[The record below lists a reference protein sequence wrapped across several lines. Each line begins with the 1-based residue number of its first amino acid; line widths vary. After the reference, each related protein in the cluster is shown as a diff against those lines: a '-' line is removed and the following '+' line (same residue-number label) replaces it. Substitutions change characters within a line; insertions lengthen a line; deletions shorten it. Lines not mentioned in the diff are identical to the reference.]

1 MLAFPALPTSASA
14 WLIALIDASAKSAV
28 VLAAAALAAFAM
40 RRASA
45 ALRHLVWALAIVS
58 VLCLPFLSL
67 LLPAWPVLRVPG
79 VLGPPASPP
88 SELLPEETLDAG
100 LPSHLSTTA
109 PSADTHQ
116 PPSEAR
122 PPAEPAASD
131 PQPSRP
137 SPSTPADPAA
147 ARPPRAIPSI
157 LLLIWSLGA
166 AVALLPLLVGMHAV
180 RRLTRRA
187 RPFTDPAWLQLLRAG
202 AAQFALRR
210 PLALL
215 RSSPD
220 TVPMMSGL
228 LRPALLLPA
237 GADAWPAS
245 RRRLVLLHELA
256 HVKRGDYLFQILAHL
271 AAAIYWFN
279 PLAWLAL
286 HSLRREGERA
296 CDDLVLNA
304 GFKPSDYA
312 GHLLEITRGARG
324 AAFCSIAAVPMARP
338 TKLEGRV
345 HAILDARR
353 NRRGVTRPS
362 ALLAVLAVAAIA
374 IPLARLHAFPAPTRL
389 GEGPDGRPLYQWN
402 PSESWPGDS
411 LLDPRLDQPV
421 HFWRAGLALSEL
433 FASIEAQ
440 TGVRLGFWP
449 EGDENPRVRVNL
461 YLNPDQPPTLRDLM
475 AQLAWVTD
483 CSFAWAER
491 KAGEPGPSYYLLGT
505 SIGRG
510 VPRDVHVAE
519 ATAREQQQA
528 QADRHAEGNIDEVR
542 ANLEKLR
549 AALELSREEVIAR
562 YKGANDYLLLTLLY
576 PPYRAAAKYVCKM
589 VQPEQPLGLGFRLST
604 RRWDELTEDERAL
617 VREAFLQYE
626 SEDWPAKTE
635 VTVTVDCFQPAGQ
648 PWTAIEVTAA
658 AKFAEDPEGNTSSLL
673 IGPPYL
679 LAPTRDFALAQ
690 LERSPFE
697 YMVALGQDIPKE
709 SDDREAYERQWET
722 SIAKQR
728 DEQELTELLADGAL
742 SPQNYV
748 LLSGMTVPLDQ
759 GRPYALWELQQTVAA
774 ASGLNIVSDS
784 FWQPRRIL
792 DSAGSALHALALS
805 CRAFDDRALE
815 SRDPTWLAAWQWGDA
830 GSFLRFRSTD
840 RAVWRA
846 SLLPPDTLAQLDACL
861 APYLPALSE
870 PDLPPEGVSLRFLVD
885 LPQLFRVAASLD
897 DLQLAYGG
905 RLLYEDPT
913 DPLGACRQALRQA
926 FLDVDGEGM
935 SAVRWGARSLNFFRL
950 LASLTPG
957 QWDLLRGQ
965 GLNCSQ
971 LNADQ
976 LARLRGSTH
985 PWGDHEMEQPSR
997 LLLEAEGPMPQA
1009 PPGASRDSLPPMIW
1023 KRVAPGHYQRVGDSR
1038 EGPLPPHSF
1047 EVRLKHVAGE
1057 MRSVLPEGEEME
1069 GSITSWSYD
1078 YQVEANVPGP
1088 LPSLTAS
1095 AESP

>member
-1 MLAFPALPTSASA
+1 MLAFPALPTTASA
-14 WLIALIDASAKSAV
+14 WLIALLDASAKSAL

-45 ALRHLVWALAIVS
+45 ALRHLVWTLAIVS

-79 VLGPPASPP
+79 VLAPRASPP
-88 SELLPEETLDAG
+88 SEPLLEQTLDAS
-100 LPSHLSTTA
+100 LPPLPATTA
-109 PSADTHQ
+109 PSANTPQ

-137 SPSTPADPAA
+137 SPPAPARPAA

-166 AVALLPLLVGMHAV
+166 AVALLPLLVGMYAV

-220 TVPMMSGL
+220 TVPMMSGW

-256 HVKRGDYLFQILAHL
+256 HVKRADYLSQILAHL

-286 HSLRREGERA
+286 YCLRRERERA
-296 CDDLVLNA
+296 CDDLVLNT
-304 GFKPSDYA
+304 GFRASDYA
-312 GHLLEITRGARG
+312 QHLLEIARGARG

-338 TKLEGRV
+338 TNLEGRV
-345 HAILDARR
+345 RAILDARR

-374 IPLARLHAFPAPTRL
+374 IPLARLHALPAPTRI

-402 PSESWPGDS
+402 PSESWPGGS
-411 LLDPRLDQPV
+411 VLDPRLDQPV
-421 HFWRAGLALSEL
+421 RFWRAGISLSEVFTSL
-433 FASIEAQ
+433 ADQ
-440 TGVRLGFWP
+440 TGVRLAFWP
-449 EGDENPRVRVNL
+449 EGDENPRVRLNL
-461 YLNPDQPPTLRDLM
+461 YLNPNNPPTLRDLM

-491 KAGEPGPSYYLLGT
+491 KAGEPDPSYYLLGT

-510 VPRDVHVAE
+510 VPRDLHVAE
-519 ATAREQQQA
+519 ATAREQRQA
-528 QADRHAEGNIDEVR
+528 QADRQAEGNSDEVR

-549 AALELSREEVIAR
+549 AGLQLSREEVIAR
-562 YKGANDYLLLTLLY
+562 YKGADDYLLLTLLY
-576 PPYRAAAKYVCKM
+576 PPYRAAAEYVCKTI
-589 VQPEQPLGLGFRLST
+589 QPEPPLGSGFRLST
-604 RRWDELTEDERAL
+604 RTWDELTEDERAL

-635 VTVTVDCFQPAGQ
+635 VTVTVDYSQPAGH
-648 PWTAIEVTAA
+648 PWAAIEVTAA
-658 AKFAEDPEGNTSSLL
+658 AKIAEDPEGNPSRLL

-679 LAPTRDFALAQ
+679 LAPTRDFALGE
-690 LERSPFE
+690 LERSPFQ
-697 YMVALGQDIPKE
+697 YMVALGEDIPKDKE
-709 SDDREAYERQWET
+709 EREAYKRQWGT
-722 SIAKQR
+722 SLARKR
-728 DEQELTELLADGAL
+728 HEHELKEALAGAEI
-742 SPQNYV
+742 SPAAES
-748 LLSGMTVPLDQ
+748 LLSTLDLPLDG

-774 ASGLNIVSDS
+774 SSGLNIVSDC
-784 FWQPRRIL
+784 FWQPRRVL
-792 DSAGSALHALALS
+792 HGADSALRALALS
-805 CRAFDDRALE
+805 CRAFEERASE

-846 SLLPPDTLAQLDACL
+846 SLLPPDALAQLDASL

-870 PDLPPEGVSLRFLVD
+870 PDLPPEGVSLRFLLD

-913 DPLGACRQALRQA
+913 DPLSVCRQALRQA

-935 SAVRWGARSLNFFRL
+935 TAVRWGARSLNFFRL

-971 LNADQ
+971 LNEDQ

-985 PWGDHEMEQPSR
+985 PWGDQDMEQPSR
-997 LLLEAEGPMPQA
+997 LVLEAEGPMPQA

-1023 KRVAPGHYQRVGDSR
+1023 RRVAPGHYQGVGGSR

-1057 MRSVLPEGEEME
+1057 MRSVLPEGEEMAD
-1069 GSITSWSYD
+1069 SIASWSYD
-1078 YQVEANVPGP
+1078 YQVEVNIPGP
-1088 LPSLTAS
+1088 PPSLTAG
-1095 AESP
+1095 AERP